1 MLIAPLPS
9 RYKMLWKT
17 YLAIVLG
24 AVGVFFFIPGD
35 SVAQT
40 AVKVGIGWVAAAAI
54 VIGVRRNQ
62 VAVPLPWYLFAAG
75 VFLNASGILV
85 EAYLSRNVVDPPSP
99 SLADVFWLALYPAVF
114 VGLALIIR
122 RRSAGR
128 DWATIVDWA
137 TVSTGLGLLCWV
149 FLIHPATIAEADSR
163 LAHGVIIA
171 YPAADV
177 VVLAMLARL
186 LIGAGDRSPSYFL
199 MVGSVLAFLAGDI
212 GWALTSQLAWE
223 PGTAASHLLDMIFLV
238 AYALFGAAAL
248 HPTVRE
254 VGEQAP
260 KEAPR
265 LSPSMLA
272 LLTVASLIAPCVL
285 LMEAARGQVTDGVA
299 IGLCATALF
308 LLVVT
313 RMAQLLRQVEAQAI
327 NLREIARVDELT
339 GLPNRRAWDS
349 DLTSSIERARR
360 DLVPLSI
367 AMIDLDHFKA
377 FNDEFGHPAGDR
389 LLKSAAA
396 AWLEQMRAADGLA
409 RYGGEEFILLFH
421 ESSADQAVEVLS
433 RLRAVTPAGQ
443 TFSGGVA
450 SWDGDE
456 TSDELV
462 ARADSALYAAKA
474 AGRDRVMVAA
484 AAGGRDLASHP
495 A

>member
-1 MLIAPLPS
+1 MNT
-9 RYKMLWKT
+9 LWKT
-17 YLAIVLG
+17 YLAIVLA
-24 AVGVFFFIPGD
+24 AVVVFFFIPGD
-35 SVAQT
+35 TVAQT
-40 AVKVGIGWVAAAAI
+40 VVKVGIGWVAAASI
-54 VIGVRRNQ
+54 VFGVRRNK
-62 VAVPLPWYLFAAG
+62 VAAPLPWYLFAAG

-99 SLADVFWLALYPAVF
+99 SLADVFWLALYPGVF

-128 DWATIVDWA
+128 DWATVVDST

-149 FLIHPATIAEADSR
+149 FLIQPAAIAEADSR
-163 LAHGVIIA
+163 LAHAVIIA

-186 LIGAGDRSPSYFL
+186 LIGAGDRSPSFFL
-199 MVGSVLAFLAGDI
+199 MVSSVVAFLVGDV
-212 GWALTSQLAWE
+212 GWAVTSQLAWE
-223 PGTAASHLLDMIFLV
+223 PGNAASHLLDMTFLV

-248 HPTVRE
+248 HPSVRQ
-254 VGEQAP
+254 VGEQAVR
-260 KEAPR
+260 EAPH
-265 LSPSMLA
+265 LSPFLLAMLT
-272 LLTVASLIAPCVL
+272 LASLIAPCVL
-285 LMEAARGQVTDGVA
+285 LLEAFNGQVTDGVA
-299 IGLCATALF
+299 IGVCATALF

-327 NLREIARVDELT
+327 NLRQLARVDDLT
-339 GLPNRRAWDS
+339 RLPNRRAWDS

-360 DLVPLSI
+360 DHVPLTI

-377 FNDEFGHPAGDR
+377 FNDTFGHPAGDR
-389 LLKSAAA
+389 LLKEAAA
-396 AWLEQMRAADGLA
+396 AWLAKMRAVDVLA
-409 RYGGEEFILLFH
+409 RYGGEEFVLLFH
-421 ESSADQAVEVLS
+421 ESSAGRAAEVLP

-443 TFSGGVA
+443 TFSGGIA

-474 AGRDRVMVAA
+474 AGRDRVVIAETT
-484 AAGGRDLASHP
+484 GERTLAT
-495 A
+495 